1 MANNIFREKSIE
13 RISSPDD
20 LGEYLRVTKPSV
32 FVILIATMLILGGL
46 FVWSYFMSITSYAYG
61 TAKSD
66 GKVLLATFN
75 NPSTSKYINDSM
87 ELIVGN
93 QKLDIGT
100 IGMDDKGNITAVC
113 ICNIPEGNYEVKVGY
128 RKTQLIDM
136 LIN

>member
-32 FVILIATMLILGGL
+32 FVILIATMLIIGGL

-61 TAKSD
+61 TAKAD
-66 GKVLLATFN
+66 GKVLLATFD
-75 NPSTSKYINDSM
+75 NPASSKYINDSM

-93 QKLDIGT
+93 QKIDIDT
-100 IGMDDKGNITAVC
+100 IGMDEKGNITAVC
-113 ICNIPEGNYEVKVGY
+113 ITGIPEVCV
-128 RKTQLIDM
+128 
-136 LIN
+136 